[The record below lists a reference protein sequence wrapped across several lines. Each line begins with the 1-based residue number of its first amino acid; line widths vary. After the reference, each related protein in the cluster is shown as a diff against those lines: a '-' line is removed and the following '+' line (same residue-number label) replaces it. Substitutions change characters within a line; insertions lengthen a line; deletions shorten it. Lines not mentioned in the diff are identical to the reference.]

1 MSIIAGTIVLLRP
14 ETWLEGA
21 SPNAGVTFARWQ
33 IQMRMG
39 ATVMG
44 VLVLSALELW
54 RRSRGVAFRIWWVS
68 GKGFARTSMI
78 SVAAAGLISLAGG
91 LVWLVSND
99 ERRTIEQ
106 DRNFFGTL
114 AIKEFDIGSVTH
126 RLSLT
131 HGRIRHGSQ
140 LQFYQT
146 WPTTYY
152 GPQTG
157 VGLGIEHHPLR
168 SDATRQFR
176 VGVVGLGVGTIAAYA
191 NAQVDP
197 KRDEQSYVT
206 VREVSEPDYMRFYEL
221 NPLVSRWAKTR
232 FTFLED
238 AAARGADVDIFEG
251 DARIVLERQL
261 AQGEDQRFDV
271 LAIDAFSSD
280 AIPIHLLTLESIQT
294 YLAHLNVDGILALH
308 ITNRFIDLLPIVQRL
323 AEATNLNAIHIENSP
338 SASRS
343 VSLSAWVLLTRN
355 QAFLDLEIV
364 GKEEREMPGAGPLW
378 TDDYSSLFGI
388 VEINPARRPLG

>member
-197 KRDEQSYVT
+197 KRDEESYVT
-206 VREVSEPDYMRFYEL
+206 VREVSEI
-221 NPLVSRWAKTR
+221 
-232 FTFLED
+232 
-238 AAARGADVDIFEG
+238 G
-251 DARIVLERQL
+251 
-261 AQGEDQRFDV
+261 
-271 LAIDAFSSD
+271 
-280 AIPIHLLTLESIQT
+280 
-294 YLAHLNVDGILALH
+294 
-308 ITNRFIDLLPIVQRL
+308 
-323 AEATNLNAIHIENSP
+323 
-338 SASRS
+338 
-343 VSLSAWVLLTRN
+343 
-355 QAFLDLEIV
+355 
-364 GKEEREMPGAGPLW
+364 
-378 TDDYSSLFGI
+378 
-388 VEINPARRPLG
+388 